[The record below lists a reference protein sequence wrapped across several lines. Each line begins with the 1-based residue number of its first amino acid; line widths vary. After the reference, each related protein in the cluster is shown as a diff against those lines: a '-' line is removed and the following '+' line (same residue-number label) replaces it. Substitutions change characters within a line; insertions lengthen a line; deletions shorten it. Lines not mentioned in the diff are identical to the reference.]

1 MKEEVREV
9 GAIEE
14 ERIRVLE
21 VQVQRL
27 RTAQLLSSVSVLL
40 IAIRLIRI
48 L

>member
-1 MKEEVREV
+1 MD
-9 GAIEE
+9 AIEE

-27 RTAQLLSSVSVLL
+27 KTAQLLSSVSVLL
-40 IAIRLIRI
+40 IAICISRI

>member
-1 MKEEVREV
+1 M

-14 ERIRVLE
+14 ERIRALE

-27 RTAQLLSSVSVLL
+27 KTAQLSIAVLL
-40 IAIRLIRI
+40 IAICISRI

>member
-1 MKEEVREV
+1 MN
-9 GAIEE
+9 AIEE
-14 ERIRVLE
+14 ERIRALE

-27 RTAQLLSSVSVLL
+27 KTARLLSGVSVLL